1 MADAIDD
8 LDKTNMMLEELW
20 EYLFYDE
27 DIPVTQ
33 RQLKHAVYRGD
44 LVPTKLSNKNYFSKR
59 DGLNW
64 LAAQRG
70 KYRGKS
76 QPA

>member
-1 MADAIDD
+1 MAGVIDE
-8 LDKTNMMLEELW
+8 LDKPNLTLEELW

-27 DIPVTQ
+27 DIPVTL
-33 RQLKHAVYRGD
+33 RQLKHAVYRGE
-44 LVPTKLSNKNYFSKR
+44 LIPTKLSNKNMFSQR
-59 DGLNW
+59 DGLDW